1 MLEKNKDEKG
11 MYQCTHEQNVRT
23 YLDFKEDGEGSG
35 RGEGERG
42 RRVVGGRG
50 KGRVGKGRVGRRR
63 QRGKQRG
70 GEERREWRRRGGDG
84 RGGALPKPCDDPNNS
99 LSRLVRMLGYGGV
112 RLQTVCCTRWF
123 TVNPKVC
130 IHTHHITAYVYPI
143 SLIKVHVN
151 YSK

>member
-35 RGEGERG
+35 RGGGERG

-50 KGRVGKGRVGRRR
+50 KARVGKGKVGRRR

-70 GEERREWRRRGGDG
+70 GEERRGGEEGMEEKRRGWE
-84 RGGALPKPCDDPNNS
+84 RGCSPQAL
-99 LSRLVRMLGYGGV
+99 
-112 RLQTVCCTRWF
+112 
-123 TVNPKVC
+123 
-130 IHTHHITAYVYPI
+130 
-143 SLIKVHVN
+143 
-151 YSK
+151 